1 MSASPTI
8 QESIVVEASTNL
20 LKAVKAGN
28 LPEISIQLENGSQIT
43 TPIFLAGLKSK
54 NKKLLDLLCEN
65 VSLQETIHDII
76 TFLIHDGGSTVVLQ
90 KLFEKHDGSSI
101 SIYLYLETSV
111 NQMKFNIFDMLVKR
125 FTYDDVELLVK
136 ISTRLLEQGNFNGSY
151 KVFILTRTRNPSNS
165 IREAIELMNECDI
178 VWLKDVDQEWT
189 SNKVLCIFTKVSQL
203 NEYKKYDKFIQYLS
217 NYLTKY

>member
-1 MSASPTI
+1 MSASPTV

-43 TPIFLAGLKSK
+43 TPIFLTGLKSK

-65 VSLQETIHDII
+65 VSLQETINDII

-90 KLFEKHDGSSI
+90 KLFEKHDGSPTY
-101 SIYLYLETSV
+101 IYLYLETSV
-111 NQMKFNIFDMLVKR
+111 NQMKFNIFDILVKR
-125 FTYDDVELLVK
+125 FTYDDIELLVK

-151 KVFILTRTRNPSNS
+151 KLFILTHNPLNS

-189 SNKVLCIFTKVSQL
+189 SNRVFCIFTKVSQL
-203 NEYKKYDKFIQYLS
+203 NEYKKYDKFIQL
-217 NYLTKY
+217 LGCL